1 MAEINITKQHITIGD
16 LSKPPAD
23 IPTGVWHLRAIS
35 LKTGSR
41 MMNFK
46 DGEREATVYTL
57 ALEPLSPTESVNPE
71 ALAELD
77 PMTGRPAY
85 DGKRLFIRFTDAF
98 ANEMRQLASAL
109 QAMGFTDEDDFND
122 VVENNRV
129 KGRTVYGDIFN
140 RSFPGNDG
148 KPRTEQKVKSW
159 ASSATAGA
167 VEL

>member
-35 LKTGSR
+35 LKTSTR
-41 MMNFK
+41 EVNFK
-46 DGEREATVYTL
+46 DGPKDATVYTL
-57 ALEPLSPTESVNPE
+57 ALEPLSPTESVDPD
-71 ALAELD
+71 ALADLD
-77 PMTGRPAY
+77 PMTGRPTY
-85 DGKRLFIRFTDAF
+85 DGKRLFIRFTSVF
-98 ANEMRQLASAL
+98 ANEMRQLGSAL
-109 QAMGFTDEDDFND
+109 QALGFTDEDDFGD

-129 KGRTVYGDIFN
+129 KGRTAYGEIFT
-140 RSFPGNDG
+140 RSYPKNDG
-148 KPRTEQKVKSW
+148 TTGTEQKVKGW